1 MVPPLRSLRLI
12 TLDLTGTV
20 FRFNRPIFSTYAD
33 VSAKHGVPCE
43 EADIQRGFFKV
54 REFCSDLIMFQEFFL
69 PANHAPT
76 LSPVLGTPNLSQ
88 MALHLFE
95 HSQNIWRG

>member
-12 TLDLTGTV
+12 TLDLSGTV

-33 VSAKHGVPCE
+33 VSAKHGVPCQ

-54 REFCSDLIMFQEFFL
+54 RILRDKMTCGIGLVTTCSL
-69 PANHAPT
+69 
-76 LSPVLGTPNLSQ
+76 
-88 MALHLFE
+88 
-95 HSQNIWRG
+95 